1 MLDRYHRHGRKR
13 LQRLDGRPISEFVAH
28 AGERR

>member
-1 MLDRYHRHGRKR
+1 MLDRYHHHGRKR
-13 LQRLDGRPISEFVAH
+13 LHQLDGRTNSEFVAH

>member
-1 MLDRYHRHGRKR
+1 MLDRDHRHGRKR
-13 LQRLDGRPISEFVAH
+13 LHRLDGRTSSEFVAH